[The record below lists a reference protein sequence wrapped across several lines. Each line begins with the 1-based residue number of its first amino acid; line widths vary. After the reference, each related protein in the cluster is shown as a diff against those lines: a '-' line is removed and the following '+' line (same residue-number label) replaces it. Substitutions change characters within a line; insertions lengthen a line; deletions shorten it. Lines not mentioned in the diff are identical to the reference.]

1 MAEPVSLG
9 EVISLLELLIAAVGL
24 GIVIGRALG

>member
-9 EVISLLELLIAAVGL
+9 DVISLLELVIAAVGL
-24 GIVIGRALG
+24 GVVIGRALG

>member
-9 EVISLLELLIAAVGL
+9 DVISLLALLVAAVGL
-24 GIVIGRALG
+24 GIMIGRALG

>member
-9 EVISLLELLIAAVGL
+9 DVISLLELLVAAVGL
-24 GIVIGRALG
+24 GIMIGRALG